1 LFEVDVM
8 AWDEMRGG
16 LQHDRAGFVDEIAG
30 KYDCIVAFAEIALD
44 LE

>member
-1 LFEVDVM
+1 M
-8 AWDEMRGG
+8 AWDEMRDG
-16 LQHDRAGFVDEIAG
+16 LQHDRTGFVEEIAG

>member
-1 LFEVDVM
+1 M

-16 LQHDRAGFVDEIAG
+16 LQHDRNDFVAKISA
-30 KYDCIVAFAEIALD
+30 KYDCLVGFSEIALD